1 MKTLYKI
8 LIIFLALTGA
18 YVLLNNF
25 THVEFGKAD
34 FFNKHGWFFLISI
47 AIFPRLTLLFS
58 GLIANSVE
66 FGGLLWWLGFFI
78 APRILVAVLATFA
91 YWNQNQILVI
101 ISWLIALGGE
111 SSEKFVITK
120 KMQTPPQ
127 RFDNYQGTTIE
138 AEFSEVKDK

>member
-8 LIIFLALTGA
+8 AFIFLALTGA

-25 THVEFGKAD
+25 AHVEFGKVD
-34 FFNKHGWFFLISI
+34 FFSKHGWIFLISI

-58 GLIANSVE
+58 GLIAHSIE

-78 APRILVAVLATFA
+78 APRILVATLATVA

-101 ISWLIALGGE
+101 IAWLIALGGE

-120 KMQTPPQ
+120 RMQAQPQ
-127 RFDNYQGTTIE
+127 RFDQYQGTTIE
-138 AEFSEVKDK
+138 AEFSEVKKD